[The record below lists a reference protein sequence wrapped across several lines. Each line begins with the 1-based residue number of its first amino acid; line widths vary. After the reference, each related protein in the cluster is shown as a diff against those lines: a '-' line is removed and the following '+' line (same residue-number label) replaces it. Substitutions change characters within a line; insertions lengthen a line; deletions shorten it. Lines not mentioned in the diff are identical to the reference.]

1 MVPFPNNVCNAG
13 HEFCM
18 KSYINNAGQRF
29 CTKLFLQSLG
39 SGLGFHNLFFQNFRR
54 FTVLAVLQPLEIPLF
69 SEKPISSRSASS
81 SDLRQISLLERLTK
95 THQIWNL
102 LEVGRIGAVHLLKDR
117 DIGVWKE
124 DIITEKSLNFRHP
137 EYFSNYP

>member
-1 MVPFPNNVCNAG
+1 M
-13 HEFCM
+13 
-18 KSYINNAGQRF
+18 
-29 CTKLFLQSLG
+29 
-39 SGLGFHNLFFQNFRR
+39 
-54 FTVLAVLQPLEIPLF
+54 FTIFIVFQPLEIPLF

-117 DIGVWKE
+117 EIGVG
-124 DIITEKSLNFRHP
+124 IKSLIINTHTPNFDKIIHVM
-137 EYFSNYP
+137 YLL